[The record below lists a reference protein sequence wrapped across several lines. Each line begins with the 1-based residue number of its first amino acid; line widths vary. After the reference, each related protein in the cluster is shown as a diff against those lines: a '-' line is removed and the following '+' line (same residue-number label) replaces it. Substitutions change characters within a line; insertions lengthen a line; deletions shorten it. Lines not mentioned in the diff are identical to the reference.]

1 MLFKKFKGQMICFFE
16 VMMVTWHREVLVL
29 QKLELEGNKLMQYL
43 INTNNDIKNSFNASE
58 FNTLYLEELY

>member
-29 QKLELEGNKLMQYL
+29 RKLELEEIIMQYK
-43 INTNNDIKNSFNASE
+43 NTNNSIMNSFNME
-58 FNTLYLEELY
+58 GLH

>member
-1 MLFKKFKGQMICFFE
+1 MICFFE

-43 INTNNDIKNSFNASE
+43 INTNNNIKNSFNASE
-58 FNTLYLEELY
+58 FNILEGLY

>member
-1 MLFKKFKGQMICFFE
+1 MLFKKFKGKMICFFE

-43 INTNNDIKNSFNASE
+43 INTNNNIKNYFNASE
-58 FNTLYLEELY
+58 FNILEGLY